1 MHQINFVNE
10 LRSAWFMLD
19 APVEGG
25 MVRKSIS
32 HEIHAV
38 RHGDRF
44 GVLLPAEA
52 HHGLRFQRGSLRLEG
67 LKLLNVGDVLLLSS
81 ANGAHERALS
91 WLVAEIIQAALDGQR
106 WNFDAVKAHIR
117 EWADLLKGTRSGEAT
132 GLAGEILVMRH
143 LASIHGPSAWKW
155 WQGIHG
161 SVRDI
166 VFDRDDVG
174 LGKAWEV
181 KTTVARG
188 GWKVTIN
195 GLHQVSASDAV
206 SFVCVRLES
215 VKSGGFT
222 LADLLKD
229 VPSEVLPANLL
240 EDLKASGEYD
250 AEQWKLI
257 EAARFQV
264 DEDFPRIGPD
274 SFTNGSPPERVL
286 GISYTVDLGGI
297 PCSEIDISAPR

>member
-1 MHQINFVNE
+1 
-10 LRSAWFMLD
+10 
-19 APVEGG
+19 
-25 MVRKSIS
+25 
-32 HEIHAV
+32 
-38 RHGDRF
+38 
-44 GVLLPAEA
+44 
-52 HHGLRFQRGSLRLEG
+52 
-67 LKLLNVGDVLLLSS
+67 
-81 ANGAHERALS
+81 
-91 WLVAEIIQAALDGQR
+91 
-106 WNFDAVKAHIR
+106 
-117 EWADLLKGTRSGEAT
+117 
-132 GLAGEILVMRH
+132 MRH

-166 VFDRDDVG
+166 VFDRDDVS

-181 KTTVARG
+181 KTTVARA

-250 AEQWKLI
+250 SEQWKLI